1 MITAD
6 RPIFLHSD
14 STKGFIAAKKLGAK
28 IDPQHI
34 AKSLYEF
41 LCGLTPNQSQSLI
54 FPAFNYDYGKT
65 RHFNVDHDAVQVG
78 VLPEWVRNNTNFNRT
93 EVPFFS
99 FLSQIDLDLKVDQ
112 DICVDPF
119 GKNSAFHK
127 LLEMDANIHLFG
139 APISSLTIIHYVEQ
153 VTGPP
158 KYRYEK
164 DFPGKIISGQ
174 SEKLCSFSMHVRPL
188 GANLNYDFS
197 RLESD
202 LINAPILRKAAKTAY
217 FS

>member
-1 MITAD
+1 
-6 RPIFLHSD
+6 
-14 STKGFIAAKKLGAK
+14 
-28 IDPQHI
+28 
-34 AKSLYEF
+34 
-41 LCGLTPNQSQSLI
+41 
-54 FPAFNYDYGKT
+54 
-65 RHFNVDHDAVQVG
+65 
-78 VLPEWVRNNTNFNRT
+78 
-93 EVPFFS
+93 
-99 FLSQIDLDLKVDQ
+99 
-112 DICVDPF
+112 
-119 GKNSAFHK
+119 
-127 LLEMDANIHLFG
+127 MDANILLFG

-217 FS
+217 FSWLNSTKLVEYWGNRLADDPFYFLDEASRSFFERATDNGKKRVELKEFEHV